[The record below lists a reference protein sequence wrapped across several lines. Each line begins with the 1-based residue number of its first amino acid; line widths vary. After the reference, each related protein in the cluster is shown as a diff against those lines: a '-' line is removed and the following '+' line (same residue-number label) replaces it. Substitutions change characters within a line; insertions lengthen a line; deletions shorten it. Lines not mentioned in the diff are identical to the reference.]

1 VPFADMTPRAQKI
14 INRIDPHRRPFAP
27 GSALA
32 TSAGAKANS
41 FVMQGHASGAWVA
54 IFRNDCEAL
63 TTPNHTPAP
72 EVQVS
77 TSEVP
82 CNFVGEFKVGDNL
95 RYNCRIL
102 GAMAAANGDE
112 VLNKM
117 IVLQVGAIL
126 EAALI

>member
-1 VPFADMTPRAQKI
+1 
-14 INRIDPHRRPFAP
+14 
-27 GSALA
+27 
-32 TSAGAKANS
+32 
-41 FVMQGHASGAWVA
+41 
-54 IFRNDCEAL
+54 
-63 TTPNHTPAP
+63 
-72 EVQVS
+72 VS

-102 GAMAAANGDE
+102 GAMAAANADG

-126 EAALI
+126 EAALIQIIYRAQSFSREGVPNITEVDRQLYT